1 MLMKEATLLQ
11 KEPGGKRAED
21 GQGLGSCACASFVKA
36 QLAIYDMD
44 RTVTRRATY
53 TPFLIHACVKLAP
66 WRLVLLPLIPL
77 TLAAYG
83 LKLIGRGRLKE
94 WNYRLLIGRAVAAE
108 RLEPVVESFA
118 ERQLAT
124 NIMPG
129 ARRSIA
135 ADRAAGRRL
144 VMATASYR
152 LYAAAIAR
160 RLGFDDVIATD
171 TLRDA
176 RGRIVARIDGANC
189 YGLGK
194 LDMIEAWLQQAGLER
209 DAVHIRFYSD
219 HVSDH
224 HVHRWADEAVAAN
237 AHRRL
242 IRLAEREG
250 WEVVDWSDRRQAS
263 M

>member
-1 MLMKEATLLQ
+1 MK
-11 KEPGGKRAED
+11 R
-21 GQGLGSCACASFVKA
+21 

-44 RTVTRRATY
+44 RTITRRPTY
-53 TPFLIHACVKLAP
+53 TPFLIHACLKLAP
-66 WRLVLLPLIPL
+66 WRVVLLPLIPL

-83 LKLIGRGRLKE
+83 LKLIDRGRLKE
-94 WNYRLLIGRAVAAE
+94 WNYLLLIGRGVAPE

-118 ERQLAT
+118 ERQLAA
-124 NIMPG
+124 NILPG
-129 ARRSIA
+129 ARRSIE

-152 LYAAAIAR
+152 LYAAEIAR

-171 TLRDA
+171 TSRDGK
-176 RGRIVARIDGANC
+176 GRIVARIDGANC

-224 HVHRWADEAVAAN
+224 HVHRWADQAIAAN

-242 IRLAEREG
+242 VRLAEAEG
-250 WEVVDWSDRRQAS
+250 WQVVDWTDRKDAP